1 MPGRVVL
8 ALLLATATVT
18 GTAPAPTAS
27 AQTIQVD
34 KDNRTIAVNVTDSAT
49 AMADTAI
56 LHLGF
61 SVHAAN
67 SDDCY
72 ALASKTSNAI
82 VTALAAA
89 GIAKDRLES
98 REQSISETP
107 VFELQQLPA
116 EERAARR
123 FEAKQSW
130 TVRLAPDQTARV
142 LNIAVEAGANDSG
155 NIDWTVADENAL
167 EAQAA
172 AKAMARGKQ
181 IAEAM
186 AQGLGATL
194 GPLLYA
200 SNEAPAP
207 VIRTLH
213 PMARS
218 IAGGELGGVA
228 AKTAPLAINPRRVER
243 SATVYAVFAIQ

>member
-1 MPGRVVL
+1 MPGKIAL

-18 GTAPAPTAS
+18 GTALAS

-34 KDNRTIAVNVTDSAT
+34 KENRTIAVNVTDSAT

-56 LHLGF
+56 LHIGF
-61 SVHAAN
+61 TVHAAT

-82 VTALAAA
+82 AAALQAA

-98 REQSISETP
+98 DQQSITETP
-107 VFELQQLPA
+107 LFELQQLPA
-116 EERAARR
+116 EERAARHFQAR
-123 FEAKQSW
+123 QSW
-130 TVRLAPDQTARV
+130 TLRLAPDQTAQV
-142 LNIAVEAGANDSG
+142 LNIAVQAGANDSG
-155 NIDWTVADENAL
+155 NIDWTLSDENAL
-167 EAQAA
+167 QAQAA
-172 AKAMARGKQ
+172 AKALARGKE

-186 AQGLGATL
+186 AKGLGATL

-207 VIRTLH
+207 AIRPLH
-213 PMARS
+213 AMAERL
-218 IAGGELGGVA
+218 AGGGA
-228 AKTAPLAINPRRVER
+228 PTAPLAINPRRVER